1 MHTRVLVDAALQMHC
16 QTETDNLS
24 SYMATGIRYDRSRM
38 RSPLIENWLSV
49 LYTHVEIQIGMHWIS
64 LKQIQLGAP
73 FFSFGEHSVLPEW
86 FAAAPKFE
94 YSTVQSLSFPFVIN

>member
-38 RSPLIENWLSV
+38 RSPLIEN
-49 LYTHVEIQIGMHWIS
+49 
-64 LKQIQLGAP
+64 
-73 FFSFGEHSVLPEW
+73 
-86 FAAAPKFE
+86 
-94 YSTVQSLSFPFVIN
+94 